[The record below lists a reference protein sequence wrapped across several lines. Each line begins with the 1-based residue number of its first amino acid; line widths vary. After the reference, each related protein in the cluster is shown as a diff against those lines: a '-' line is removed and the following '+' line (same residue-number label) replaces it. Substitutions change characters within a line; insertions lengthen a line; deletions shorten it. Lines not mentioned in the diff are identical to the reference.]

1 MNENHYWSEDHFSR
15 HRIHERFHSLRDEV
29 RQARM
34 DSGADMRTVYSLLDQ
49 LETDIGRV
57 ILKVHAISD
66 VLLEKGLVTTD
77 ELSAKAHD
85 LDMLDGHSDGKI
97 HPSVFRTEREQN
109 QILSPRAFLL
119 NLEKEDVVTPK
130 GFLAQLEEEV
140 QAHDQAA
147 EETNTEKPSE

>member
-1 MNENHYWSEDHFSR
+1 MNDNHYWSEDHFSR

-66 VLLEKGLVTTD
+66 VLLDKGLVTTE
-77 ELSAKAHD
+77 ELSAKARD
-85 LDMLDGHSDGKI
+85 LDLLDGQSDGKI
-97 HPSVFRTEREQN
+97 HPSVFRTEQEQN
-109 QILSPRAFLL
+109 KILSPRAFLL

-130 GFLAQLEEEV
+130 GFLAQLEEEE
-140 QAHDQAA
+140 QAH
-147 EETNTEKPSE
+147 ETPESTQESDDHSE

>member
-1 MNENHYWSEDHFSR
+1 MNDNHYWSEDHFSR

-66 VLLEKGLVTTD
+66 VLLEKGVVTTE
-77 ELSAKAHD
+77 ELSAKARD
-85 LDMLDGHSDGKI
+85 LDLLDGHSDGKI
-97 HPSVFRTEREQN
+97 HPAVFRTEKEQN

-119 NLEKEDVVTPK
+119 GLEKEDVVTPK
-130 GFLAQLEEEV
+130 GFLAKLEEE
-140 QAHDQAA
+140 QSEH
-147 EETNTEKPSE
+147 EESQDDEAQDEDA